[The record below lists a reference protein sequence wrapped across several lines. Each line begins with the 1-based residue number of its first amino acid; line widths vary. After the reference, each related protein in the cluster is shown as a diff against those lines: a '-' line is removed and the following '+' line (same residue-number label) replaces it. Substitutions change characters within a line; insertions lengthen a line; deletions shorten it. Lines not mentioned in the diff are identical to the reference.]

1 MNHGITKTLHIL
13 SFFFQVL
20 KNLEDGL
27 SEDGSALT
35 ISQESRNG
43 QYYGKKT

>member
-1 MNHGITKTLHIL
+1 MAECMIGVNI
-13 SFFFQVL
+13 FFQIL
-20 KNLEDGL
+20 KNLEEGL

-43 QYYGKKT
+43 RKNIGKAGQC